1 MGYFSQLDGTLD
13 EDFRV
18 AVMDA
23 QYYKMECEKLQK
35 RLDLRDGHI
44 LWLREKL
51 KDIAAMKD
59 QPKAKDY
66 ARGVLLEGMGTRP
79 DH

>member
-1 MGYFSQLDGTLD
+1 MGYFSQLDA
-13 EDFRV
+13 DFKL
-18 AVMDA
+18 AVMDS
-23 QYYKMECEKLQK
+23 QYYESECKRLQK

-59 QPKAKDY
+59 QPRASRF
-66 ARGVLLEGMGTRP
+66 ARGVLLDGMGTRP

>member
-1 MGYFSQLDGTLD
+1 MGYFAQLD
-13 EDFRV
+13 EDFRL

-23 QYYKMECEKLQK
+23 QYYKSECDRFAK
-35 RLDLRDGHI
+35 RLELRDGHI
-44 LWLREKL
+44 VWLREKL

-59 QPKAKDY
+59 QKRASDF
-66 ARGVLLEGMGTRP
+66 ARETLLEGMGTRP